1 MVETSFNNVF
11 NLLTDDLN
19 LLEIRENL
27 HKDNCFIWHKEHT
40 HLSYSSVI
48 LDENQRTKI
57 ICEFA
62 FHRSS
67 KTNKYIPRLS
77 FKKVDKTL
85 KTQETDATKPVNIAF
100 NNSTKPLVFWKFIDF
115 LYGHHEL
122 FDIGGIQKTLQKA
135 EAKNSF
141 IESSATPSKAKMEAL
156 WGLHQ
161 QHNFEENE
169 VNAIIIA
176 SRKKQLNGFLYLL
189 KNQAIQEKNSIDLYK
204 EKYDLKTK
212 EAVWQHFLT
221 KNKWMFGSLMDS
233 QFINESSSETNSYN
247 DYTTL
252 IEIKDIHTPIL
263 ERKSVKIWEFST
275 QFMEGFQT
283 SLRQDNKTIFIIGN
297 GKKEFSKE
305 QGKKIFERFRKNN
318 AVQIQTFDEL
328 FEQAYYIVFGKRIA
342 EDWWKNENFK
352 VL

>member
-1 MVETSFNNVF
+1 M
-11 NLLTDDLN
+11 TDDLN

-27 HKDNCFIWHKEHT
+27 HKDNCFLWHKEQT

-57 ICEFA
+57 ICDVA

-85 KTQETDATKPVNIAF
+85 KTQEVDATKPVTIAL
-100 NNSTKPLVFWKFIDF
+100 NNSTKPIYFWKFIDF

-135 EAKNSF
+135 EEKNSF
-141 IESSATPSKAKMEAL
+141 IDSSATPSKAKMEAL

-169 VNAIIIA
+169 VNAIITA

-189 KNQAIQEKNSIDLYK
+189 KNRAIQDKDSIDLYK
-204 EKYDLKTK
+204 EKYELKSK
-212 EAVWQHFLT
+212 EAIWQHFLS
-221 KNKWMFGSLMDS
+221 KNKWMFGSLMEY
-233 QFINESSSETNSYN
+233 QFMNEVSAETNIDN
-247 DYTTL
+247 HYTTL

-263 ERKSVKIWEFST
+263 ERKSAKRWEFST

-283 SLRQDNKTIFIIGN
+283 CLGQGNKTIFIIGN
-297 GKKEFSKE
+297 GKKEFAQE
-305 QGKKIFERFRKNN
+305 QGKSIIERFRKNN
-318 AVQIQTFDEL
+318 TVQIQTFDEL
-328 FEQAYYIVFGKRIA
+328 FEQAYYIVFGKKIA
-342 EDWWKNENFK
+342 ENWWKNDGFK
-352 VL
+352 LI